1 MYLVHGF
8 GLLLHLRLSYACSV
22 LSLQG
27 VLCLRFVPPPRG
39 EA

>member
-8 GLLLHLRLSYACSV
+8 GLLLRLRLYCACPV

-27 VLCLRFVPPPRG
+27 GLCLRFVPPPRG